1 MLPRSSDETIT
12 SWTRRFL
19 IALTVLVW
27 LSFAAMVI
35 WATYR
40 YLHPEQFP
48 HTPEP
53 EPPPPLIPGV
63 APTDPEAF
71 LPEVI
76 AEAAGVIERKAEST
90 NDEKGA

>member
-1 MLPRSSDETIT
+1 MPPAVRPFWLR
-12 SWTRRFL
+12 L
-19 IALTVLVW
+19 LTPTDVLVRA
-27 LSFAAMVI
+27 L

-76 AEAAGVIERKAEST
+76 GEAALAMEGKSEQKT
-90 NDEKGA
+90 

>member
-1 MLPRSSDETIT
+1 MTGVVD
-12 SWTRRFL
+12 
-19 IALTVLVW
+19 VLVRA
-27 LSFAAMVI
+27 L

-40 YLHPEQFP
+40 YLHPEEFP

-53 EPPPPLIPGV
+53 EAPPPLIPGV

-71 LPEVI
+71 LPEVL

-90 NDEKGA
+90 DNEKRRMNRTLTRQRRIMPADCDS